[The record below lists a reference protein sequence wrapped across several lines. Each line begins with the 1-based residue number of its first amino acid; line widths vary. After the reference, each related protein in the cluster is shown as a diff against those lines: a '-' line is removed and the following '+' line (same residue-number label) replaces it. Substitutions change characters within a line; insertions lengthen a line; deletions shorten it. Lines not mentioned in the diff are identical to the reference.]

1 MNMENQ
7 LSLTVSVK
15 PNDENVSVIITY
27 PKEQRKLSLLEMS
40 QMLTGGISLIIK
52 LAGSE
57 ENESVKDYEII
68 ERVIKQLNEDFIST
82 QTFDD
87 AKRIG

>member
-1 MNMENQ
+1 MENQ

-15 PNDENVSVIITY
+15 PNDENVSVIITH

-82 QTFDD
+82 QSFDD

>member
-40 QMLTGGISLIIK
+40 QMLTGGISLIVK
-52 LAGSE
+52 LAGNE
-57 ENESVKDYEII
+57 ENGSIKDYEIM

-82 QTFDD
+82 QSFDD

>member
-1 MNMENQ
+1 MENQ

-52 LAGSE
+52 LAGRE
-57 ENESVKDYEII
+57 ENGSVKDYEII

-82 QTFDD
+82 QSFDD

>member
-1 MNMENQ
+1 MENQ

-57 ENESVKDYEII
+57 ENGSVKDYEII

-82 QTFDD
+82 QSFDD

>member
-1 MNMENQ
+1 MENQ
-7 LSLTVSVK
+7 LSLTITVK

-82 QTFDD
+82 QSFDD

>member
-1 MNMENQ
+1 MENQ

-40 QMLTGGISLIIK
+40 QMLTGGISLVIK
-52 LAGSE
+52 LAGGE
-57 ENESVKDYEII
+57 EDGSVKDYEII

-82 QTFDD
+82 QSFDD

>member
-1 MNMENQ
+1 MENQ
-7 LSLTVSVK
+7 LSLTITVK

-52 LAGSE
+52 LAGRE
-57 ENESVKDYEII
+57 ENGSVKDYEII

-82 QTFDD
+82 QSFDD

>member
-1 MNMENQ
+1 MENQ

-40 QMLTGGISLIIK
+40 QMLTGGISLIVK
-52 LAGSE
+52 LAGNE
-57 ENESVKDYEII
+57 ENGSIKDYEIM

-82 QTFDD
+82 QSFDD